1 MLSDNCV
8 VEVNDL
14 RKHYTRRRGFLK
26 RAVATVKA
34 VDNVSFKI
42 HKGKTLGLVG
52 ESGSGKTTTGRCIL
66 HAINPT
72 GGEILLN
79 VSGNDEPV
87 NAADLEHKE
96 LKEIRKHMA
105 MVFQDPYSSLNP
117 RMSILEIVGEPL
129 IIHRAV
135 RNSRE
140 LEDSVVDL
148 LQMVGLDPNYMRRY
162 PHAFS
167 GGQRQRIAIAR
178 ALALRP
184 SLVVAD
190 EPVSAL
196 DVSIQVQILNL
207 LKDLQEQFSLAYLFI
222 THNLTAV
229 KYVSD
234 RIAVMYAG
242 KIVEIADTRELFIK
256 PRHPYTESLLSAL
269 PKPHPKYNKKT
280 RITGGEVPDPANLP
294 RGCSFNPRCRYG
306 KEVCLSKEPQLLA
319 ASSHSGPSHSVSC
332 HFSEELELAG
342 I

>member
-1 MLSDNCV
+1 MATDTCV

-14 RKHYTRRRGFLK
+14 VKFYTRRRGFLK

-34 VDNVSFKI
+34 VDQVSFRI
-42 HKGKTLGLVG
+42 HQGETLGLVG
-52 ESGSGKTTTGRCIL
+52 ESGSGKTTTGRCVL
-66 HAINPT
+66 HAINPS

-79 VSGNDEPV
+79 LTGNGEAV
-87 NAADLEHKE
+87 NAADLEPRE
-96 LKEIRKHMA
+96 LKEVRRHMA

-117 RMSILEIVGEPL
+117 RMPIREIVGEPL
-129 IIHRAV
+129 IIHRAT
-135 RNSRE
+135 RNNGE
-140 LEDSVVDL
+140 LEDKVTEL
-148 LQMVGLDPNYMRRY
+148 LAMVGLDPNYMRRY

-184 SLVVAD
+184 SFVVAD

-207 LKDLQEQFSLAYLFI
+207 LKDLQEKFSLAYLFI
-222 THNLTAV
+222 AHNLTAV

-242 KIVEIADTRELFIK
+242 KIVELADTRELFLN
-256 PRHPYTESLLSAL
+256 PQHPYTESLLSAL
-269 PKPHPKYNKKT
+269 PKPHPRYQKKT

-294 RGCSFNPRCRYG
+294 SGCCFHPRCRYAQ
-306 KEVCLSKEPQLLA
+306 EVCLSKEPQLTA
-319 ASSHSGPSHSVSC
+319 VSSTSGRSHAVSC
-332 HFSEELELAG
+332 HFAEQLDLAG
-342 I
+342 V